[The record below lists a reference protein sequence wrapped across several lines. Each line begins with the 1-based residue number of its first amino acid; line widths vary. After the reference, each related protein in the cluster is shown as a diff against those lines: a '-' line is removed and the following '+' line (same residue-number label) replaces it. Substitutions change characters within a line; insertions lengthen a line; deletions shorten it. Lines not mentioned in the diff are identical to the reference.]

1 MSRRD
6 TRNIIAHGG
15 LVIGG
20 CGFRGARCDILFL
33 LSTHLRIVEAPS
45 PMSARQQNMKTLP
58 FYGESYLSIV
68 TSLGAPSMLCACF
81 PARLHPVSGVETR
94 EILRRHFS

>member
-33 LSTHLRIVEAPS
+33 LSTRFEDNVCVEAPS
-45 PMSARQQNMKTLP
+45 PM
-58 FYGESYLSIV
+58 
-68 TSLGAPSMLCACF
+68 
-81 PARLHPVSGVETR
+81 PADLDEANHT
-94 EILRRHFS
+94 